1 MRSFRK
7 QCLVATVGAAAI
19 WGSPALAQEQGQ
31 PSVPGATQEG
41 SPNKRSETY
50 VDLTASLGY
59 ATNPFLD
66 FADDSGSGFGRLSAR
81 GVQTWAGETGYTSI
95 SGFVEGSTYFN
106 DYGLESIFSVNAN
119 TQQKV
124 SEKVT
129 VFGSAGFS
137 GDLSGQLSNRFLY
150 TPPTPQIPDPTIPPP
165 PTVTD
170 PDVFTFTG
178 RQYTLYGQAGAS
190 IQTSERGSVSIS
202 GGAQRI
208 MYTSDL
214 LNDYT
219 TVFGD
224 VSYNHSLSPRTTVGF
239 GVNADYTNYDNSSDH
254 SSIIDPTITIRT
266 QLSEYWDL
274 SAGVGVSF
282 SNSERLGSSDNA
294 TNLSLNASACHSSEN
309 ERLCFRADRYAQ
321 SASRAVLT
329 TTTSAGVDWYKKL
342 DDKQTLQVNLSVVHY
357 NSDSQIVDNFNSNY
371 FNFAAS
377 YSRFV
382 NDRIS
387 VGADIGARAL
397 RQDGPDPD
405 TDFSG
410 SVFVRYRLGDRG

>member
-1 MRSFRK
+1 M
-7 QCLVATVGAAAI
+7 GAAAI
-19 WGSPALAQEQGQ
+19 CSSPAVAQEQGQ
-31 PSVPGATQEG
+31 PSVPGASQEG
-41 SPNKRSETY
+41 APDKRSATY
-50 VDLTASLGY
+50 LDLTASLGY
-59 ATNPFLD
+59 STNPFLN
-66 FADDSGSGFGRLSAR
+66 FADDSGSAFGRLSAR
-81 GVQTWAGETGYTSI
+81 GVQAWAGDKGYTSI
-95 SGFVEGSTYFN
+95 TGFVEGSTYFN
-106 DYGLESIFSVNAN
+106 DYGLESIFSVSGS

-129 VFGSAGFS
+129 VFGSAGVS

-150 TPPTPQIPDPTIPPP
+150 TPSVPQVPDPTIPPP

-178 RQYTLYGQAGAS
+178 RQYTIYGQAGAS
-190 IQTSERGSVSIS
+190 ITTSERGSVTVS

-219 TVFGD
+219 TVFGNIG
-224 VSYNHSLSPRTTVGF
+224 YNHSLSERTTIGF
-239 GVNADYTNYDNSSDH
+239 GVNADYTNYSNSSDH
-254 SSIIDPTITIRT
+254 STILDPTLTLRT
-266 QLSEYWDL
+266 QLSENWDL
-274 SAGVGVSF
+274 SAGVGMSF
-282 SNSERLGSSDNA
+282 SKADRLNSSDSS
-294 TNLSLNASACHSSEN
+294 TNLSLNASVCHNAEN
-309 ERLCFRADRYAQ
+309 DRLCFRADRYSQ

-357 NSDSQIVDNFNSNY
+357 NSDAQIVDDFSSNY

-405 TDFSG
+405 TDLNG
-410 SVFVRYRLGDRG
+410 SVFLRYRLGDRG